1 VLIIAKIGKIGVSC
15 YNIAKLCLSL
25 SPHKG
30 CYSFTVRERFNEM
43 AGQSQNAVERLAEI
57 KPIEPDTGNAE
68 TGNTEIS

>member
-1 VLIIAKIGKIGVSC
+1 MLNFA
-15 YNIAKLCLSL
+15 A
-25 SPHKG
+25 HKG

-68 TGNTEIS
+68 TGNTEISY

>member
-1 VLIIAKIGKIGVSC
+1 MSLQ
-15 YNIAKLCLSL
+15 LCEIMFTFAA
-25 SPHKG
+25 HKG

-43 AGQSQNAVERLAEI
+43 ASQSRDAVERLAEI